1 MILSHEA
8 AVWFISFM
16 VLGIC
21 LIWLWWD
28 GRNFLRF
35 WPERKERHDEFF
47 GSVMG
52 LVCVVIGLTGLV
64 RYYISL

>member
-35 WPERKERHDEFF
+35 WPERKERHDEFLARSWAWF
-47 GSVMG
+47 AW
-52 LVCVVIGLTGLV
+52 
-64 RYYISL
+64 